1 MMKKRDF
8 ILVFFVMHFCSMMYA
23 QKSDYEK
30 IMDNV
35 RAGVWSAMPSNLTTF
50 DTSVDTDLSAMK
62 TDGSWTGID
71 YTDTSGTLWKPFEH
85 LKKLKKLAIAYT
97 LSGSKHY
104 QSATLF
110 PKIQKSLEY
119 WGSYTTKSTN
129 WWWNEIASPKELG
142 VILILLRGG
151 ASKIPSTVETPLLTQ
166 MASGR
171 TPDKEGLGANKIDIA
186 THYVYRGVLKQDDTV
201 LKKGVEQA
209 FLSITLTEDEEG
221 LQYDY
226 SFRQHGPQMA
236 IFSYGAVFLKEE
248 LSAIGLLQGTSYAL
262 QKNKLDVLI
271 QYARN
276 AVLKIFR
283 GKYADFSTV
292 GRGISRKD
300 ATKGTSFVK
309 TIEKLKAL
317 DPTNAAEYD
326 AAIERLKGTQGAD
339 YMITDAHNQFW
350 RSDYTV
356 HSRKGYSFS
365 VRTSS
370 TRVEKTEHGN
380 KENLKG
386 NYLADGGSAIRVD
399 GDEYDNIFPVWDW
412 NKVPGIT
419 VPELAT
425 LTLPAQWGVLGKS
438 TFTGGVSDGKYG
450 ATAYKQE
457 EYDTPAKKGWFFFDD
472 EVVCLGAEISSTA
485 TEPVSSTV
493 NQSLLK
499 GDVTVSENNTIN
511 VVGKG
516 THSKTGANWLLH
528 NKIGYVFPQGG
539 NIMLSN
545 QSQSGTWK
553 SINDARPNTAVNKE
567 VFKLWIDHGTT
578 PMNAS
583 YAYIVVPNTADAS
596 AMQSYNQSNI
606 VIEENTG
613 SIQAVK
619 HTGLDMLQVIFYEA
633 GTYNKNGITI
643 EVDQPC
649 IMLLKNISTGAV
661 EVHVA
666 DPTQKVA
673 MINAFIEVSGVSN
686 SRHLQFTMPTNSL
699 AGSSTSLTLDVN
711 SPIKVAPSPYTGNT
725 SIQRANIPLK
735 LKKDMQVYLEENT
748 NMLVLS
754 SINHLKKV
762 EITGINGRVA
772 ASYDRLNVYDMNIDM
787 SNYPKGVYIVRILDE
802 KNQLITEKVL
812 KI

>member
-8 ILVFFVMHFCSMMYA
+8 ILVLFVIHFCSMMYA

-35 RAGVWSAMPSNLTTF
+35 RADVWSAMPSNLTTF
-50 DTSVDTDLSAMK
+50 DTSVDTDLSTMK

-71 YTDTSGTLWKPFEH
+71 YTDTSGTLWAPFEH

-97 LSGSKHY
+97 LSRSKHY

-110 PKIQKSLEY
+110 PKIEESLKY
-119 WGSYTTKSTN
+119 WGNYTTKSTN

-142 VILILLRGG
+142 VILILLRDG
-151 ASKIPSTVETPLLTQ
+151 ASKIPSAVETPLLTQ
-166 MASGR
+166 MGSGR

-186 THYVYRGVLKQDDTV
+186 THYVYRGVLTQDATV
-201 LKKGVEQA
+201 LKTGVDEA
-209 FLSITLTEDEEG
+209 FLSIALTDDEEG
-221 LQYDY
+221 LQHDY

-248 LSAIGLLQGTSYAL
+248 LSAIGLLQGTGYAL
-262 QKNKLDVLI
+262 PQARLSILI
-271 QYARN
+271 GYARN

-292 GRGISRKD
+292 GRGISREN

-317 DPTNAAEYD
+317 DPANAAEYE

-339 YMITDAHNQFW
+339 YMVSCDHTQFW

-356 HSRKGYSFS
+356 HSRDKYSFS

-386 NYLADGGSAIRVD
+386 IYLADGGSAIRVD

-472 EVVCLGAEISSTA
+472 EVVCLGAEISSTV
-485 TEPVSSTV
+485 TESVSSTV

-499 GDVTVSENNTIN
+499 GDVTVSENGSTTM
-511 VVGKG
+511 VSKG
-516 THSKTGANWLLH
+516 THSKTGVNWILH

-539 NIMLSN
+539 NIKLSN

-553 SINDARPNTAVNKE
+553 SINAARSGAAVSKE
-567 VFKLWIDHGTT
+567 VFKLWIDHGKT
-578 PMNAS
+578 PTDGS
-583 YAYIVVPNTADAS
+583 YVYIVVPDTADAS
-596 AMQSYNQSNI
+596 AMQSYNQNNI

-613 SIQAVK
+613 NIQAVK

-643 EVDQPC
+643 KVDQPC
-649 IMLLKNISTGAV
+649 IMLLKKISTASV

-666 DPTQKVA
+666 DPTQKVTT
-673 MINAFIEVSGVSN
+673 INASMEFPMIATLRS
-686 SRHLQFTMPTNSL
+686 LQFTMPTNSL

-725 SIQRANIPLK
+725 SVQRANIPLK

-754 SINHLKKV
+754 SVNHLKKV

>member
-1 MMKKRDF
+1 MKKRDF

-23 QKSDYEK
+23 QKNDYDQ
-30 IMDNV
+30 IMNNV
-35 RAGVWSAMPSNLTTF
+35 RAGVWSAIPANKTKF
-50 DTSVDTDLSAMK
+50 DASVDTDLSTMQA
-62 TDGSWTGID
+62 DGSWTGID

-85 LKKLKKLAIAYT
+85 LKRLKKLATAYT
-97 LSGSKHY
+97 LSGSKYY

-110 PKIQKSLEY
+110 PKIEESLKY

-142 VILILLRGG
+142 VILILLRDG
-151 ASKIPSTVETPLLTQ
+151 ASKIPSAVEAPLLTQ
-166 MASGR
+166 MGSGR
-171 TPDKEGLGANKIDIA
+171 TPDKEDLGANKIDIA

-209 FLSITLTEDEEG
+209 FLSITLTDSDEG
-221 LQYDY
+221 LQHDY

-262 QKNKLDVLI
+262 QKNKLDALI

-276 AVLKIFR
+276 TVLKIFR

-309 TIEKLKAL
+309 TIEKLKTL
-317 DPTNAAEYD
+317 DPTNAAEYE
-326 AAIERLKGTQGAD
+326 AAIKRLKGTQGAD
-339 YMITDAHNQFW
+339 YMITDGHTQFW

-499 GDVTVSENNTIN
+499 GDVTVSENGSTAI
-511 VVGKG
+511 VSKG
-516 THSKTGANWLLH
+516 EHSKTGVNWILH

-539 NIMLSN
+539 NIKLSN

-553 SINDARPNTAVNKE
+553 SINAARSGTAVSKE

-578 PMNAS
+578 PTDGS
-583 YAYIVVPNTADAS
+583 YAYIVVPDKADAS
-596 AMQSYNQSNI
+596 AMQSYNQNNI

-613 SIQAVK
+613 KIQAVK
-619 HTGLDMLQVIFYEA
+619 HTGLDMLQVVFYEA
-633 GTYNKNGITI
+633 GTYNKNGVTI

-649 IMLLKNISTGAV
+649 IMLLKKISTTSV

-666 DPTQKVA
+666 DPTQTVA
-673 MINAFIEVSGVSN
+673 TINAFIEVSGVSN
-686 SRHLQFTMPTNSL
+686 SRHLQFTMPTNSS

-711 SPIKVAPSPYTGNT
+711 SPVKVAPSPYTGNT
-725 SIQRANIPLK
+725 SVQRANIPLK
-735 LKKDMQVYLEENT
+735 LKKDMQVYLEKDT
-748 NMLVLS
+748 DILVLS

-762 EITGINGRVA
+762 EIIGINGRVA